1 MKKIMPEFEY
11 TLEIRKQLSFF
22 EVNLLMENINQKT
35 TKESLVSRLVLLS
48 QNTKDERLLLEIRSL
63 ISLVQDLTPA
73 KFEKLKQD
81 TFVGHTIFPADYSIS

>member
-1 MKKIMPEFEY
+1 MPDFEY
-11 TLEIRKQLSFF
+11 ALEIRKQLSFF

-35 TKESLVSRLVLLS
+35 TKESLVSRLVMLA
-48 QNTKDERLLLEIRSL
+48 QNTKDERLLLEIQSL

-81 TFVGHTIFPADYSIS
+81 TFAGHTMFPADYTIN

>member
-1 MKKIMPEFEY
+1 MPEFEY
-11 TLEIRKQLSFF
+11 ALEIRKQLSFF

-35 TKESLVSRLVLLS
+35 TKEGLVSRLVILA
-48 QNTKDERLLLEIRSL
+48 QNTKDERLLLEIQSL

-81 TFVGHTIFPADYSIS
+81 TFTGHTIFPADYIIN